1 MGVVEGRLTVD
12 TIVVTRLPQRLKIA
26 KNPIINSATL
36 SSSAIPKLHTIHPAT
51 FLYVSSPFCMS
62 SPAIFCADV
71 SLSSHT
77 EKGSNQKLDLDLE
90 HQVIVSTPVLSS
102 LSPSQYDQR
111 PTW

>member
-1 MGVVEGRLTVD
+1 
-12 TIVVTRLPQRLKIA
+12 
-26 KNPIINSATL
+26 
-36 SSSAIPKLHTIHPAT
+36 
-51 FLYVSSPFCMS
+51 MS